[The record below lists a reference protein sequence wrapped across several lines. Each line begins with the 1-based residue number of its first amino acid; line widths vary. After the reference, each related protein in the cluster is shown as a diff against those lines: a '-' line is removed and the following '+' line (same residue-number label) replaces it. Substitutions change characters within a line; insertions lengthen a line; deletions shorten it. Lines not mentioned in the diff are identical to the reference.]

1 MLLVIYNYGVMWLS
15 VVSLTHK
22 KHKSFKSTPPE
33 NVRKS
38 EISEGK
44 MKFRWMFG
52 ESFDNDNGSGID
64 DDKFILSLSGQELSF

>member
-1 MLLVIYNYGVMWLS
+1 
-15 VVSLTHK
+15 
-22 KHKSFKSTPPE
+22 
-33 NVRKS
+33 
-38 EISEGK
+38 